1 MASIVPLPYA
11 VAAVAV
17 LAAALLYSF
26 ATFDP
31 AVFPEH
37 ELALVAPKQNDRMLS
52 GSERIGE
59 GELVSPEDI
68 AYDPQT
74 GLIYTG
80 GEDGWISKVA
90 FKDSAAQS
98 VVEKWVNTG
107 GRPLGIAHG
116 LHGEVIVADAFKGLL
131 NISRDGAIQVL
142 TDEAEGLKFKFTDA
156 VDIGPDGKLYF
167 TDASYKYDVD
177 HAFLELMEGRPH
189 GRFLSYDPSTKK
201 TTILLKDLYFANG
214 VTLSADHTFVIVC
227 ETVMMRCKK
236 YYIQGPQAGSVE
248 IFIDNLPGLPDNI
261 RYDGH
266 GLYWIALATD
276 SSFSKMLRQRPW
288 IRKVIVTLDKYG
300 LRPKTERNGGTI
312 AVNLE
317 GKAVAH
323 YYDADVSYVTC
334 CNKLSHYLY
343 CGSLISPYITRLDLT
358 LFPATAT
365 ATATTTPPS

>member
-1 MASIVPLPYA
+1 MG
-11 VAAVAV
+11 
-17 LAAALLYSF
+17 
-26 ATFDP
+26 
-31 AVFPEH
+31 PEM
-37 ELALVAPKQNDRMLS
+37 ELAPAEKFWRKRRWPMLGERVPVRRRSEMTWRAERSQVTPFHQQMLVLLGLQDSKADW
-52 GSERIGE
+52 GSSVMEALIESRA
-59 GELVSPEDI
+59 VSFE
-68 AYDPQT
+68 
-74 GLIYTG
+74 
-80 GEDGWISKVA
+80 
-90 FKDSAAQS
+90 
-98 VVEKWVNTG
+98 N
-107 GRPLGIAHG
+107 
-116 LHGEVIVADAFKGLL
+116 KGLL

>member
-1 MASIVPLPYA
+1 MSSIVPYA
-11 VAAVAV
+11 IAAIAA
-17 LAAALLYSF
+17 LAAALLYSLG
-26 ATFDP
+26 TFVP

-37 ELALVAPKQNDRMLS
+37 ELALVAPKRNDRLLR

-59 GELVSPEDI
+59 GKLVAPEDI
-68 AYDPQT
+68 AYDPKT

-90 FKDSAAQS
+90 FKDSAAES
-98 VVEKWVNTG
+98 VAEKWVNTG
-107 GRPLGIAHG
+107 GRPLGIVHG
-116 LHGEVIVADAFKGLL
+116 VHGEVIVADAFKGLL

-142 TDEAEGLKFKFTDA
+142 SDEAEGLKFKFTDA
-156 VDIGPDGKLYF
+156 VDIGPDGTLYF
-167 TDASYKYDVD
+167 TDASYKYDVN

-189 GRFLSYDPSTKK
+189 GRFLSYDPSTKQ
-201 TTILLKDLYFANG
+201 TTVLLKNLYFANG

-236 YYIQGPQAGSVE
+236 YYIQGPRAGSVE
-248 IFIDNLPGLPDNI
+248 MFVDNLPGLPDNI

-288 IRKVIVTLDKYG
+288 IRKAIVMLDKYG

-317 GKAVAH
+317 GKAIAH
-323 YYDADVSYVTC
+323 YYDEDVSYVTC
-334 CNKLSHYLY
+334 CNKLRHYLY

-358 LFPATAT
+358 LYPATAT
-365 ATATTTPPS
+365 ATPPS